1 MSDLTLLTESL
12 AFGLAVVFMVIGMLG
27 TLIPVLPGIPIIW
40 LSVLFYAIVE
50 GFTAIDPF
58 TFIILTLIALVV
70 GTADIWMSMLGAK
83 TGGASGRSMLFGC
96 LGSFLGFIVGS
107 IFVIGQLIGA
117 LIGYVLGILLSE
129 YQKHKDWNLAV
140 KASLGGLAG
149 RGLAAAVQ
157 FGGGILMLIIF
168 VWQVLSF

>member
-1 MSDLTLLTESL
+1 MSDASLLGEAL
-12 AFGLAVVFMVIGMLG
+12 LFGLCVVFMIVGLIGTVIP
-27 TLIPVLPGIPIIW
+27 ILPGIPIIW

-50 GFTAIDPF
+50 GFKAIDPF
-58 TFIILTLIALVV
+58 TFIILTLMAIVA
-70 GTADIWMSMLGAK
+70 GTADIWMSLLGAK

-96 LGSFLGFIVGS
+96 LGSLIGFIIGAIFIVGEL
-107 IFVIGQLIGA
+107 FGA

-129 YQKHKDWNLAV
+129 YQKHKDWNLAI
-140 KASLGGLAG
+140 KASVGGLAG

-157 FGGGILMLIIF
+157 FGAGVLMLIIF

>member
-1 MSDLTLLTESL
+1 MSDLNLFTDSL
-12 AFGLAVVFMVIGMLG
+12 IFGLAVVFMIIGLAG
-27 TLIPVLPGIPIIW
+27 TLFPVLPGIPIIW

-50 GFTAIDPF
+50 GFEAIDPF
-58 TFIILTLIALVV
+58 TFIVLTLMAIVA

-96 LGSFLGFIVGS
+96 LGSLIGFIVGTL
-107 IFVIGQLIGA
+107 FVIGQLFGA
-117 LIGYVLGILLSE
+117 LIGYVLGILISE
-129 YQKHKDWNLAV
+129 YQKHRDWNLAI

-157 FGGGILMLIIF
+157 FGAGLLMLIIF

>member
-1 MSDLTLLTESL
+1 MSDPDLFAESL
-12 AFGLAVVFMVIGMLG
+12 VFGFAVVFMVIGLVG
-27 TLIPVLPGIPIIW
+27 TVFPILPGIPIIW

-50 GFTAIDPF
+50 GFKAIDPF
-58 TFIILTLIALVV
+58 TFIILTLIAIVS

-96 LGSFLGFIVGS
+96 LGSLIGFIVGTL
-107 IFVIGQLIGA
+107 FVIGQLFGA

-129 YQKHKDWNLAV
+129 YQKHHDWNLAF
-140 KASLGGLAG
+140 KASMGGLAG

-157 FGGGILMLIIF
+157 FGSGLLMLIIF